1 VHVGEATC
9 WRVISRLQSAQTAP
23 PSQTKALDL
32 IVGLVPELDEE
43 FESASTRF
51 FDRLCE
57 ALCRLARLERAGLM
71 LYDAARKLVVPIGSH
86 GVDPALLSQIY
97 GTLEETPIAQRALAE
112 DRVIEVSDEL
122 AEHVPARYARFAGVT
137 TLTCTPVSAGGRWLG
152 VIFADRGGGRFS
164 LTEDERQTMLA
175 FGKAAALVASARLGA
190 SQQIRARA
198 LSARIELARE
208 LHDQVVQRLFGVS
221 LALGSEHDLSA
232 EERRRCAAEIQE
244 ALADMRAAVSRPL
257 TPPLVDTGATLREE
271 LERFSRHYEHMPLR
285 VEWADGT
292 EVPEELE
299 PLAQSV
305 LAEALRNCDK
315 HADASSVAV
324 RVATVD
330 DALLLEVRNDGVE
343 PPVNGRR
350 GAGMGLRLAALE
362 AIQKGGMVEFGPAG
376 DREWRVR
383 LVVPLE
389 KNA

>member
-1 VHVGEATC
+1 
-9 WRVISRLQSAQTAP
+9 LQSPAS
-23 PSQTKALDL
+23 SQTKALDV
-32 IVGLVPELDEE
+32 IVGLAPELGEE
-43 FESASTRF
+43 FESTSTRF

-57 ALCRLARLERAGLM
+57 ALCRLAGLERAGLV
-71 LYDAARKLVVPIGSH
+71 LYDETRKLVVPAGGH

-122 AEHVPARYARFAGVT
+122 EKHVPARYARFAGVT

-175 FGKAAALVASARLGA
+175 FGKAAALAASARLGA
-190 SQQIRARA
+190 SQQMRARA
-198 LSARIELARE
+198 LSERVDLARE
-208 LHDQVVQRLFGVS
+208 LHERVVQRLFGVS
-221 LALGSEHDLSA
+221 LALGSEHELTA

-271 LERFSRHYEHMPLR
+271 LERFDRHYEHLPLR
-285 VEWADGT
+285 VEWERGA
-292 EVPEELE
+292 EVPGELE

-305 LAEALRNCDK
+305 LAESLRNCEK
-315 HADASSVAV
+315 HAEPSAVTV
-324 RVATVD
+324 RVARAD
-330 DALLLEVRNDGVE
+330 DTLVLEVRNDGVE
-343 PPVNGRR
+343 RPSDGRK

-376 DREWRVR
+376 DGEWRVR
-383 LVVPLE
+383 LVVPVDGGP
-389 KNA
+389 

>member
-1 VHVGEATC
+1 LGITSLKSPA
-9 WRVISRLQSAQTAP
+9 
-23 PSQTKALDL
+23 PSQTKALDV
-32 IVGLVPELDEE
+32 IVGLAPELDED

-57 ALCRLARLERAGLM
+57 ALCRIARLERAGLM

-122 AEHVPARYARFAGVT
+122 AKHVPARYAKFAGVT

-175 FGKAAALVASARLGA
+175 FGKAAALAASARLGA
-190 SQQIRARA
+190 SQQMRARA
-198 LSARIELARE
+198 LSARIDLARE

-244 ALADMRAAVSRPL
+244 ALADMRTAVSRPL
-257 TPPLVDTGATLREE
+257 TPPLVDTGATLRDE
-271 LERFSRHYEHMPLR
+271 LERFSRHYQHLALR
-285 VEWADGT
+285 IDWEQGA
-292 EVPEELE
+292 EVPRELE

-305 LAEALRNCDK
+305 LAESLRNCDK
-315 HADASSVAV
+315 HAHASSVTV
-324 RVATVD
+324 RVARPD
-330 DALLLEVRNDGVE
+330 DALVLEVRNDGVE
-343 PPVNGRR
+343 RLAGRR
-350 GAGMGLRLAALE
+350 KGAGMGLRLAALE

-376 DREWRVR
+376 DGEWRVR
-383 LVVPLE
+383 LVVPVDGSP
-389 KNA
+389 

>member
-1 VHVGEATC
+1 V
-9 WRVISRLQSAQTAP
+9 QAP
-23 PSQTKALDL
+23 APSQTKALDL
-32 IVGLVPELDEE
+32 IVGLVPALDEE
-43 FESASTRF
+43 FESGSTRF

-57 ALCRLARLERAGLM
+57 ALCSLAGLERAGLM

-122 AEHVPARYARFAGVT
+122 EKHVPPRYARFAGVT
-137 TLTCTPVSAGGRWLG
+137 TLTCIPVSAAGRWLG

-175 FGKAAALVASARLGA
+175 FGKAAALAASARLGA
-190 SQQIRARA
+190 TQQMRARA
-198 LSARIELARE
+198 LSERVDLARE
-208 LHDQVVQRLFGVS
+208 LHERVVQRLFGVS
-221 LALGSEHDLSA
+221 LALGSGHELSA
-232 EERRRCAAEIQE
+232 EERERCAAEIQE
-244 ALADMRAAVSRPL
+244 ALGDMRTAISRPL

-271 LERFSRHYEHMPLR
+271 LDRFARHYEHLPLR
-285 VEWADGT
+285 VEWARET
-292 EVPEELE
+292 EVPRELE

-315 HADASSVAV
+315 HADARSVLV
-324 RVATVD
+324 RVATAD
-330 DALLLEVRNDGVE
+330 DALLLEVRNDGVDGG
-343 PPVNGRR
+343 VRRGR

-376 DREWRVR
+376 EGEWRVR

-389 KNA
+389 AES

>member
-1 VHVGEATC
+1 
-9 WRVISRLQSAQTAP
+9 LQSPA

-122 AEHVPARYARFAGVT
+122 EKHVPARYAQFAGVT

-175 FGKAAALVASARLGA
+175 FGKAAALAASARLGA
-190 SQQIRARA
+190 NEQMRARA
-198 LSARIELARE
+198 LSARIDLARE
-208 LHDQVVQRLFGVS
+208 LHEQVVQRLFGVS
-221 LALGSEHDLSA
+221 LALGAEHDLTV

-244 ALADMRAAVSRPL
+244 ALADMRSAVSRPL
-257 TPPLVDTGATLREE
+257 TPPLVDTGATLRDE
-271 LERFSRHYEHMPLR
+271 LERFSRHYDRLPLR
-285 VEWADGT
+285 VDWEQGA
-292 EVPEELE
+292 EVPRELE

-305 LAEALRNCDK
+305 LAEALRNCEK
-315 HADASSVAV
+315 HSHASSVAV
-324 RVATVD
+324 RVARAD
-330 DALLLEVRNDGVE
+330 DALVLEVRNDGVE
-343 PPVNGRR
+343 RPGNGRQ

-376 DREWRVR
+376 DGEWRVR
-383 LVVPLE
+383 LVVPLD
-389 KNA
+389 ASS

>member
-1 VHVGEATC
+1 
-9 WRVISRLQSAQTAP
+9 LQSPA

-32 IVGLVPELDEE
+32 IVGLVPALDEE
-43 FESASTRF
+43 FESGSTRF

-57 ALCRLARLERAGLM
+57 ALCRLAGLERAGLM

-122 AEHVPARYARFAGVT
+122 EKQVPARYARFAGVT
-137 TLTCTPVSAGGRWLG
+137 TLTCTPVSAAGRWLG

-164 LTEDERQTMLA
+164 LSEDERQTMLA
-175 FGKAAALVASARLGA
+175 FGKAAALAASARLGA
-190 SQQIRARA
+190 TQQMRARA
-198 LSARIELARE
+198 LSERVELARE
-208 LHDQVVQRLFGVS
+208 LHERVVQRLFGVS
-221 LALGSEHDLSA
+221 LALGSGHDLS
-232 EERRRCAAEIQE
+232 EQERERCAAEIQE
-244 ALADMRAAVSRPL
+244 ALADMRTAISRPL

-271 LERFSRHYEHMPLR
+271 LERFARHYEDLPLR
-285 VEWADGT
+285 VDWAPET
-292 EVPEELE
+292 EVPRELE

-315 HADASSVAV
+315 HADASSVVV
-324 RVATVD
+324 RVATAD
-330 DALLLEVRNDGVE
+330 DALQLEIRNDGV
-343 PPVNGRR
+343 NGGVSRGK

-376 DREWRVR
+376 DGEWRVR

-389 KNA
+389 SES